1 MTGGSFSCRLFLR
14 ANGLLKK
21 PLFFCTD
28 VSSMGVIGLGSANE
42 DCGIGLPGDAEPL
55 GTSTLENEVGFE

>member
-1 MTGGSFSCRLFLR
+1 
-14 ANGLLKK
+14 
-21 PLFFCTD
+21 
-28 VSSMGVIGLGSANE
+28 MGVIGLGSANE